1 LKKAAAP
8 WKRLRSTESCKNG
21 DPFVT
26 AAFVNPP
33 SRAQQ
38 IRGFLQKNNLQ
49 AWIAWRPDELLM
61 LSGYFPFWGASLLIY
76 FADAEPILFIPQI
89 EPTDHIPAGL
99 RVQEYPWGDLKCA
112 DPYSVLVSA
121 VGNELVRA
129 KIKVE
134 NVGMN
139 PSAARTSLP
148 IQAAEQIPM
157 PEGFAGLLLALAA
170 RPNSVSQAGFADL
183 YLRKT
188 PEEIAAIRLA
198 NQIATVGLRAFFEN
212 LQAGISE
219 AEVAAAV
226 ESAIYRE
233 IGRDGIFHSRG
244 WAMVQSGPNS
254 VHAGRFNRST
264 GRRLE
269 SGDLVLIELAT
280 CVNGY
285 WSDLTRTAAVGYP
298 KPAAEEILS
307 IARDAQQAAI
317 DGIRPGISAGDIDA
331 LARDKI
337 AAEGLSSYFTH
348 HTGHHVG
355 FRYHDPGF
363 LILPGE
369 SSILEPGMVVTIE
382 PGVYVPER
390 GAGAR
395 IEDNVL
401 VTESG
406 HEVLSR
412 TEESKL
418 S

>member
-1 LKKAAAP
+1 METPIVSA
-8 WKRLRSTESCKNG
+8 S
-21 DPFVT
+21 
-26 AAFVNPP
+26 P
-33 SRAQQ
+33 SSRPQQ
-38 IRGFLQKNNLQ
+38 IHSFLRQHGLQ

-76 FADAEPILFIPQI
+76 FADAEPVLFVPQI
-89 EPTDHIPAGL
+89 EPRDHIPPGL
-99 RVQEYPWGDLKCA
+99 RVQEYPWGDLNCS

-121 VGNELVRA
+121 VGDELVKARV
-129 KIKVE
+129 KSGE
-134 NVGMN
+134 VGLN
-139 PSAARTSLP
+139 PSASRISLP
-148 IQAAEQIPM
+148 IQAAEQIPI
-157 PEGFAGLLLALAA
+157 PEGFSGRLSSLTGNTSAQCEAA
-170 RPNSVSQAGFADL
+170 FTNL

-188 PEEIAAIRLA
+188 SAEIDAIRLA
-198 NQIATVGLRAFFEN
+198 NRIANVGLKAFVEH
-212 LQAGISE
+212 LKPGIPE
-219 AEVAAAV
+219 ADVAAEVEA
-226 ESAIYRE
+226 AIYRQ
-233 IGRDGIFHSRG
+233 IGHNGVFCSRG

-254 VHAGRFNRST
+254 ADAGRFNRST

-269 SGDLVLIELAT
+269 NGDLVLIELAT

-285 WSDLTRTAAVGYP
+285 WSDLTRTAAIGSP
-298 KPAAEEILS
+298 KPEVEHILAA
-307 IARDAQQAAI
+307 ARDAQQAAI
-317 DGIRPGISAGDIDA
+317 DGICPGMSAAGIDA

-337 AAEGLSSYFTH
+337 AAQGLSRFFTH

-369 SSILEPGMVVTIE
+369 SAKLEPGMVITIE
-382 PGVYVPER
+382 PRVYVVER

-412 TEESKL
+412 IEGSMQA
-418 S
+418 